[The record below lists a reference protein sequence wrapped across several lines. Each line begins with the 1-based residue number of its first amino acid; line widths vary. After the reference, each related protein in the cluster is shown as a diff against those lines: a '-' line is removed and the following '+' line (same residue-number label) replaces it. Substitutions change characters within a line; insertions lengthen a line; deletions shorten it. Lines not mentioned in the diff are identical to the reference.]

1 MVSKRKEKVI
11 NPLRSPVPLR
21 TKGSIEHIG
30 QSPYL
35 SEVVTEGSDSVSK
48 REEEYLD

>member
-11 NPLRSPVPLR
+11 NPLHSLAPLKA
-21 TKGSIEHIG
+21 KGSIEHIG

-35 SEVVTEGSDSVSK
+35 SEVVTRGIRLGEQT
-48 REEEYLD
+48 